1 MSSGLPAR
9 AAIAVSALAAALAA
23 TPAAAAEITWDARYY
38 DPRPADDGGDFL
50 LPMPCGGAM
59 AFRRIETPA
68 GADWLLDE
76 QVRLGSPAID
86 DLSYAEYLRTEYIVG
101 SLTEDGARL
110 FYIGKYE
117 ITRDQW
123 QAVMDPT
130 CPEPSMRGRV
140 AMGGISWFEGVDFS
154 RRYTEWLLQ
163 NAPDALPHEEGEAG
177 FLRLPLETEWEYVA
191 RGGNAVAPQD
201 FRRPVFPMDGPLS
214 DYAWYQG
221 ADSAGGSVRPVG
233 LLGANPLG
241 VYDML
246 GNVEEIVLDPFRMN
260 RAGRVHGQAG
270 GFMTKGGSI
279 LTADSRIRS
288 SIRTEYNYYDETSG
302 AATRLDTFGLRL
314 LISAPVSTSTHRLEE
329 IRESWEQVPRLRI
342 ETDGLDPVE
351 ALGELS
357 QLAEDAILGEGL
369 SRIEEDLRDQEA
381 TRHQQ
386 QQELLRREAELRDQ
400 VAAMAES
407 LGVIQTS
414 LREELAAR
422 NDAEARAAQALLYAG
437 AVMIRR
443 MREDDRRV
451 FIQERALQAA
461 RAIDQTVQANR
472 ERADGLE
479 RLVEAARE
487 NYRISTNA
495 YFYFLI
501 ETGETYRP
509 ELLEQQVAVVSQIF
523 SQLADSGARMEGFI
537 AFAELFAEQ
546 AMAYGRTGELDQD
559 ALVAQILQL

>member
-1 MSSGLPAR
+1 MSSGLPVR
-9 AAIAVSALAAALAA
+9 AAIVVSALVAALAA
-23 TPAAAAEITWDARYY
+23 TPAAAAEITWDTRYY
-38 DPRPADDGGDFL
+38 DPRPADDGGDFV

-221 ADSAGGSVRPVG
+221 ANSAGGSVRPVG

-246 GNVEEIVLDPFRMN
+246 GNVEEIVFDPFRMN

-279 LTADSRIRS
+279 LTADSRVRS
-288 SIRTEYNYYDETSG
+288 AIRTEYNYYDETSG

-314 LISAPVSTSTHRLEE
+314 VISAPVSTSTHRLEE

-381 TRHQQ
+381 TRQEQQ
-386 QQELLRREAELRDQ
+386 EELLRREAELRDQ